1 MKKWTKIVLSSL
13 LIASMCLLGGCGGSK
28 SKDVT
33 VDTAAMAKEL
43 AENAVTSDT
52 LTETAS
58 AMVGTIYNLSDDV
71 LAGGSAYMS
80 AGSTA
85 CEAAVLESKEASQT
99 KDVESALQTRV
110 KNQSD
115 LYASYNAGEVEKL
128 DKAIIKSAGK
138 YTVLVVCD
146 DTAKADEILKKYGF

>member
-1 MKKWTKIVLSSL
+1 MKKWTKIVLGSL
-13 LIASMCLLGGCGGSK
+13 LIASMCLLGGCGGQKNS
-28 SKDVT
+28 DVT

-99 KDVESALQTRV
+99 KDVESALETRV

-146 DTAKADEILKKYGF
+146 DTDKAEEILNKYGF